1 MLWPSRTGYSSSKAE
16 SSSDHTCHRLP
27 QPAVTMQP
35 LIAVPV
41 TLALVA
47 YAHLKKKLTP
57 SGIAAAVF
65 TAAVHAYHPW
75 NLPFVLLVV
84 FFLIGTRV
92 TKIKQDYKATLT
104 LTSSGAN
111 NEGPRTHI
119 QVFANS
125 LIGTSLT
132 WMHAHQLR
140 RRERLFADTETKNPN
155 STLCFSWGPQVDLLV
170 IGIVANYA
178 VAAADTFSSELGI
191 LARSE
196 PRLITDPAR
205 KVPRGTN
212 GGVTLEG
219 LAAGLLGSI
228 IMSTTAIFF
237 LPTCDDS
244 TAGTVGG
251 GVPWTA
257 QQRAVFL
264 VLIALW
270 GLVGSIFDSWL
281 GASFQRTVKDVRSG
295 KVVEGEGGNRAM
307 VSTDEGVKT
316 KHSVVKDVTL
326 KGEGPAS
333 VEKPEAD
340 AASSSA
346 IDDTPSD
353 VTSRAKYDPKDKH
366 RTSSFGD
373 SQPTRVVENGVDIL
387 DNNDVNFSM
396 TFCMSLC
403 AMALAGQYFGVPF
416 NSISTV

>member
-1 MLWPSRTGYSSSKAE
+1 
-16 SSSDHTCHRLP
+16 
-27 QPAVTMQP
+27 MQP
-35 LIAVPV
+35 QIAVPV

-47 YAHLKKKLTP
+47 YAHLKKKLTI
-57 SGIAAAVF
+57 SGIAAAIF

-84 FFLIGTRV
+84 FFLAGTR
-92 TKIKQDYKATLT
+92 IKQNYKATLT

-132 WMHAHQLR
+132 WMHAHQIR
-140 RRERLFADTETKNPN
+140 RRERLFANPEAENPN
-155 STLCFSWGPQVDLLV
+155 ATLCFSWGPQIDLLV

-212 GGVTLEG
+212 GGVTIEG
-219 LAAGLLGSI
+219 LFAGLLGSI
-228 IMSTTAIFF
+228 IMTTTAAFF
-237 LPTCDDS
+237 IPTCDDT
-244 TAGTVGG
+244 TAGAVGG
-251 GVPWTA
+251 GSPWTS
-257 QQRAVFL
+257 QQRAIFL
-264 VLIALW
+264 ILTALW
-270 GLVGSIFDSWL
+270 GVVGSIFDSWL
-281 GASFQRTVKDVRSG
+281 GASFQRTVKDIRSG
-295 KVVEGEGGNRAM
+295 KVVEGEGGNRAL
-307 VSTDEGVKT
+307 VSADEGVTT
-316 KHSVVKDVTL
+316 KRSAIKDAAL

-333 VEKPEAD
+333 VEKPD
-340 AASSSA
+340 TSAASSSA

-353 VTSRAKYDPKDKH
+353 VKSRAKYDPKDKH

-373 SQPTRVVENGVDIL
+373 SQPTRTVENGLDIL
-387 DNNDVNFSM
+387 DNNDVNFTM
-396 TFCMSLC
+396 TFCMSLS